1 MGVELI
7 KRMREII
14 KQYKN
19 QRKLKKKI
27 KETSVKREEHQVQD
41 TKAAGDWEVISWIRR
56 RSLWQ
61 TPHASE
67 LAVLTN

>member
-1 MGVELI
+1 MIGRRIMGVELI

-19 QRKLKKKI
+19 QRKLKKK
-27 KETSVKREEHQVQD
+27 KKSVKREEHQVQD

-56 RSLWQ
+56 RSL
-61 TPHASE
+61 
-67 LAVLTN
+67 